1 MNQKT
6 FAIFVGAIMVLSVFS
21 GMMMRGG
28 DQNEKPAVVTSDS
41 VDAFGVQGRLVDWN
55 FGSLADVLEMS
66 PESTV
71 VAYWLNISASQ
82 NLTDAAREVLPQS
95 FALSYGNS
103 LYPTAIQRLGAAYF
117 NNTRAEFH
125 WIRPFQLGYDGIVV
139 PYDDYMMIPTGSDY
153 MAVMG
158 KPTIFGTEG
167 ALQGVLDV
175 ISGSNFPSDK
185 FTLPQDEVADLEVA
199 ALGSASG
206 MANAADGGY
215 RELYLSVRETGDG
228 DVISAKYLSPDAATL
243 SRISQTA
250 SQYGLG
256 ESKEGDVTVIS
267 GGVSPDQLATVL
279 QGLLP
284 GLAQPF

>member
-1 MNQKT
+1 
-6 FAIFVGAIMVLSVFS
+6 
-21 GMMMRGG
+21 
-28 DQNEKPAVVTSDS
+28 
-41 VDAFGVQGRLVDWN
+41 
-55 FGSLADVLEMS
+55 
-66 PESTV
+66 
-71 VAYWLNISASQ
+71 
-82 NLTDAAREVLPQS
+82 
-95 FALSYGNS
+95 
-103 LYPTAIQRLGAAYF
+103 
-117 NNTRAEFH
+117 
-125 WIRPFQLGYDGIVV
+125 
-139 PYDDYMMIPTGSDY
+139 